1 MTMTAQTTTIENSD
15 RSSHVL
21 PHNTGGIG
29 QFGRV
34 LWRFIRRKPL
44 AAFGGAIIL
53 ALFVIAA
60 LAPILATH
68 DPGQTQPRSKWAMP
82 GEAGHNLG
90 ADHLGRDIFSRVVH
104 GGRVSLTIGFG
115 VAFVA
120 MVFAT
125 LIGVTSGYYGG
136 WFDSVFQR
144 GIDIAISFPA
154 LILLIT
160 VLQVV
165 PKSSGNWSLAFISVG
180 PSGQK
185 AIYMIITLGI
195 VLSFNASRVVRG
207 AVVAMRE
214 RQYVEAARTVGAND
228 FRILTRYIL
237 PNIMATL
244 IVLGT
249 VYLGSAILIESSLAF
264 LGFGLPPTIPS
275 WGQMLNEARPGL
287 SSAVNPS
294 IWPGLA
300 ISLTVWAFNML
311 GDGLRDVLDPRLR
324 GSR

>member
-1 MTMTAQTTTIENSD
+1 MTMTAHSTAVEKVEPAGTVLSRD
-15 RSSHVL
+15 RGLLTSARR
-21 PHNTGGIG
+21 G
-29 QFGRV
+29 

-44 AAFGGAIIL
+44 AACGGAIIL
-53 ALFVIAA
+53 ALFVVAAIAPA
-60 LAPILATH
+60 LATH
-68 DPGQTQPRSKWAMP
+68 DPELTQPFSKWAMP
-82 GEAGHNLG
+82 GEQGHNLG
-90 ADHLGRDIFSRVVH
+90 ADHLGRDIFSRVVY

-120 MVFAT
+120 IMLAT
-125 LIGVTSGYYGG
+125 VIGVTSGYYGG
-136 WFDSVFQR
+136 WFDTLFQR

-160 VLQVV
+160 VLQVI
-165 PKSSGNWSLAFISVG
+165 PKSSGDWNLGLLSVG

-195 VLSFNASRVVRG
+195 VQSFNASRVVRG
-207 AVVAMRE
+207 AVVGMRE
-214 RQYVEAARTVGAND
+214 RQYVEAARTIGAND